1 MSIFDL
7 AARMGLF
14 PWMVIVLLAGMNVL
28 TLTIGVLK
36 WRKLHALRKTSRK
49 LAPEFARALQE
60 DRIEDALALA
70 RANPGSHL
78 SRVLGQA
85 LERAAP
91 MLDDPELAERAIES
105 AERTVARQ
113 QVLVATELK
122 RRLSALATI
131 GATAPFVGLLG
142 TTIGITN
149 SFMGIASSGGG
160 GIEAV
165 AGGVGEALI
174 TTAVG
179 LLVAI
184 PALWL
189 YNYFISR
196 LEELFSELAYVSDEL
211 IDWLSLR
218 RAGVV
223 MSYDTPGAN
232 PVRR

>member
-1 MSIFDL
+1 MTLFDL
-7 AARMGLF
+7 ASRMGLF
-14 PWMVIVLLAGMNVL
+14 PWLVILTLAAMNVL
-28 TLTIGVLK
+28 TLTIGALK
-36 WRKLHALRKTSRK
+36 WWKLRSLRRTSRL
-49 LAPEFARALQE
+49 LAPAFARALQE
-60 DRIEDALALA
+60 DRIEDALELA
-70 RANPGSHL
+70 RSNRHSHL
-78 SRVLGQA
+78 ARVLGEA

-91 MLDDPELAERAIES
+91 MLTDPDLSQRAIES

-122 RRLSALATI
+122 RRLAVLATV

-149 SFMGIASSGGG
+149 SFMGIASTGGG

-189 YNYFISR
+189 YNYFIAR

-223 MSYDTPGAN
+223 MTYDTPGAN
-232 PVRR
+232 PRRR

>member
-1 MSIFDL
+1 MTFVQL
-7 AARMGLF
+7 AARMGLL
-14 PWMVIVLLAGMNVL
+14 PWLVIALLAALNVL
-28 TLTIGVLK
+28 TLAVAFAK
-36 WRKLHALRKTSRK
+36 WRRLRTLRNATRAF
-49 LAPEFARALQE
+49 APEFAKALRE
-60 DRIEDALALA
+60 DRVDDAVALA
-70 RANPGSHL
+70 RQNAESHL
-78 SRVLGQA
+78 ARVLGDA

-91 MLDDPELAERAIES
+91 LLDDPDLAGRAVES
-105 AERTVARQ
+105 AERVVQRGQ
-113 QVLVATELK
+113 IRLATELK
-122 RRLSALATI
+122 HRLSALATI

-142 TTIGITN
+142 TVLGITN
-149 SFMGIASSGGG
+149 SFMGIARTGGG

-196 LEELFSELAYVSDEL
+196 LEELFAELAYVSDEL

-223 MSYDTPGAN
+223 MKYEIG
-232 PVRR
+232 

>member
-1 MSIFDL
+1 MTL
-7 AARMGLF
+7 AELVARMGLI
-14 PWMVIVLLAGMNVL
+14 PWLVIGLLAALNVL
-28 TLTIGVLK
+28 TLTVAAVK
-36 WRKLHALRKTSRK
+36 WSRLRALRRSTRAF
-49 LAPEFARALQE
+49 APQFALALQE
-60 DRIEDALALA
+60 DRVEDAVQLA
-70 RANPGSHL
+70 RMNGKSHL
-78 SRVLGQA
+78 ARVLGDA

-91 MLDDPELAERAIES
+91 LLDDPELAGRAVES
-105 AERTVARQ
+105 AERMVMRGQ
-113 QVLVATELK
+113 IRLATELK
-122 RRLSALATI
+122 HRLSALATI

-142 TTIGITN
+142 TVV
-149 SFMGIASSGGG
+149 GIARSGGG

-179 LLVAI
+179 LVVAI

-196 LEELFSELAYVSDEL
+196 LEELFAELAYVSDEL

-223 MSYDTPGAN
+223 MKYE
-232 PVRR
+232 